1 MIAPIPFEMSERK
14 ILLRIIDVIVVI
26 VALHLLGVLFQFNYF
41 IIKEEQWIWSVV
53 LAVYLLFFATVFEMY
68 NLQRASHLI
77 GTMRSVVTVASFTSF
92 IYLLTPFFTPELPEN
107 RIQILYFY
115 MAVTIPL
122 LVWRSVYINFFVS
135 SKFNKNIILIA
146 DATDAAIIAQSLQ
159 DVDPN
164 YKIRGFINTSPEFVS
179 GHFVGLTVIG
189 IKAAHDLIENKSV
202 TEVVVA
208 SGEIEGITSNLYRW
222 LLELVENGY
231 SVREYSQVYEEMTD
245 RVPEQYLGKD
255 FYKYF
260 PFARNNQNRLY
271 LVYHRVFDIIAS
283 LGGLIILG
291 LIIPFVV
298 IGNLFGNRGPLFYVQ
313 ERLGINRK
321 AFNIVKFRTMERDAE
336 KSGAQFAIQDDVRI
350 TKFGKLLRATR
361 IDEIPQFWNILKG
374 EMSMIGP
381 RPERQVFVD
390 QLSEKISFYEA
401 RHLVKPGL
409 TGWAQVKTKY
419 GVTDADHMRK
429 LQYDLYYIKKRSI
442 FLDIRIIV
450 KTLSTILFFKGQ

>member
-14 ILLRIIDVIVVI
+14 ILLRIIDVVVVI

-77 GTMRSVVTVASFTSF
+77 GTMRSVVTVASITSF

>member
-1 MIAPIPFEMSERK
+1 MSERK
-14 ILLRIIDVIVVI
+14 ILLRIIDVVVVI

-77 GTMRSVVTVASFTSF
+77 GTMRSVVTVASITSF